1 MEQADGIVFCRIGRL
16 TLHQLMEPVDG
27 TMLAW
32 NCDQRSVFERYSIS
46 GQFCPMAGQFCPTG
60 NILILLRFSCFN
72 QIRWTILSNSNI
84 HAKFS

>member
-1 MEQADGIVFCRIGRL
+1 MEQADGIVFCRIGCL
-16 TLHQLMEPVDG
+16 SLHQLMEQADG

-46 GQFCPMAGQFCPTG
+46 GQFCPMARQFCPTG